1 MGKIIT
7 APSGA
12 LVEIKEVKKEITL
25 VYQLDKN
32 NKRIPTINI
41 KAERTFLIGI
51 ITNSK
56 LWLYNYTYLANRKVL
71 IKTNR

>member
-12 LVEIKEVKKEITL
+12 LVEIKEVKKVITL

-32 NKRIPTINI
+32 KKRIPTMNA
-41 KAERTFLIGI
+41 KGENTFLIGL
-51 ITNSK
+51 ITND
-56 LWLYNYTYLANRKVL
+56 N
-71 IKTNR
+71 IQPQE